1 MSEKREQFKANA
13 NADVSS
19 QRWTRNRFWRRR
31 PNVINS
37 KVSAHF
43 GLLVALPN
51 VLGGTETIVYVTFR
65 ANQRF
70 LLFRA
75 ILVHRY
81 VLRSV

>member
-31 PNVINS
+31 PNVINY
-37 KVSAHF
+37 KISAHF
-43 GLLVALPN
+43 GFLVALPN
-51 VLGGTETIVYVTFR
+51 VLGGTETIVYITFR

-70 LLFRA
+70 LLFRT